1 MKRHDLL
8 LVPLVGMSLFFSMTL
23 REDAQTQQPTSS
35 GTTAKTPAQ
44 SVGLFVYPQKK
55 QTATA
60 QAKDEGECYSSAKQ
74 ESGVDP
80 ANPQPAVTTPQTAQA
95 PVGGGVKGAA
105 GGAGAGAAIGAI
117 AGDAGE
123 GAAIGATAG
132 AIHGRRAQRKAKK
145 QAAQQAQHQAA
156 AAKQQSVDTF
166 KRAMTACL
174 ESRNYSVK

>member
-1 MKRHDLL
+1 MTRANLL
-8 LVPLVGMSLFFSMTL
+8 YIAIPLSIFLATARL
-23 REDAQTQQPTSS
+23 HAQEPPPASPNSQAA
-35 GTTAKTPAQ
+35 AKTPAQ

-55 QTATA
+55 QAA
-60 QAKDEGECYSSAKQ
+60 DVQQKDEGECYNSAKQ

-80 ANPQPAVTTPQTAQA
+80 TNPQASSPAPQSAQA
-95 PVGGGVKGAA
+95 PAGGGVKGAA

-117 AGDAGE
+117 SGDAGE

-145 QAAQQAQHQAA
+145 QAQQQAQQQAA
-156 AAKQQSVDTF
+156 AATQQSVDTF

-174 ESRNYSVK
+174 EARSYSVK